1 MTSSSRRWEGMNSPR
16 TCRPNG
22 VDDQHRLRFV
32 TKDVPRVY
40 DDIERVHREPA
51 GRNCHSKFSNQI
63 FPRLK
68 LVALIKTHQM
78 VKMMAMATRSVLV
91 LRSFSSR
98 AAARP
103 SAVTAESL
111 AVITAEFCS
120 GWPLL
125 VLGPGALLSG
135 GCGGCCCC
143 CWRVAF

>member
-1 MTSSSRRWEGMNSPR
+1 VA
-16 TCRPNG
+16 NG
-22 VDDQHRLRFV
+22 VDDQHRLRV
-32 TKDVPRVY
+32 VAKDVPRVY

-51 GRNCHSKFSNQI
+51 GQNCHSKFSNQI

-68 LVALIKTHQM
+68 LIALIKTHQM

-91 LRSFSSR
+91 LRSFILAGS
-98 AAARP
+98 RP

-125 VLGPGALLSG
+125 SYW
-135 GCGGCCCC
+135 
-143 CWRVAF
+143 CWDWARY